1 MAETVVVV
9 GAGHA
14 GGHAVSTLRSVGFA
28 GAIVLIGDEPYLPY
42 ERPPM
47 SKQFLAGELEQE
59 RTYLKPEAYYGEKD
73 IDLRLGT
80 TATAIDRA
88 AKTVALGSGAEV
100 GYDKLLLATG
110 SSVRRL
116 DCPGADLAGIH
127 YLRTIDDVL
136 AIRRELKPGARLVI
150 VGGGYIGLEV
160 AAVAARA
167 GAGVTVLEAQDMV
180 MNRVVAPV
188 VSEFYRRAH
197 EAEGVT
203 ILTGTAV
210 SAFEGPASGGGRAER
225 VVCADGTVLEAD
237 LVVVGVGILPNTA
250 LAEAAGLDVDNG
262 ICVDEFARTADASV
276 FAAGDATNH
285 PNNLLGRRLR
295 LESVQNA
302 VSQATAAANA
312 MYGEARAY
320 EEVPWFWSDQY
331 DLKLQIVGLSDPGD
345 EVIVRGDPASGA
357 FSAVYLR
364 DGAVAALNAIN
375 NRRDFMHA
383 KKLIAERRKVDAQ
396 ALADPE
402 TPLKSL

>member
-14 GGHAVSTLRSVGFA
+14 GGHAVSTLRSIGFG

-59 RTYLKPEAYYGEKD
+59 RTYLKPEPYYREKD
-73 IDLRLGT
+73 IDLRLST

-88 AKTVALGSGAEV
+88 AKTVALESGAAV
-100 GYDKLLLATG
+100 AYDKLLLATG

-116 DCPGADLAGIH
+116 DCPGADLPGIH

-160 AAVAARA
+160 AAVAATG

-188 VSEFYRRAH
+188 VSEFYRKAH
-197 EAEGVT
+197 EARGVT
-203 ILTGTAV
+203 IMTGTAV
-210 SAFEGPASGGGRAER
+210 SAFEGSGRAER
-225 VVCADGTVLEAD
+225 VVCADGTTLDAD

-250 LAEAAGLDVDNG
+250 LARAAGLEVDNG
-262 ICVDEFARTADASV
+262 ICVDEFARTADASI

-312 MYGEARAY
+312 MYGEPRAY
-320 EEVPWFWSDQY
+320 QEVPWFWSDQY
-331 DLKLQIVGLSDPGD
+331 DLKLQIVGLSGPGD
-345 EVIVRGDPASGA
+345 EVIVRGDPDSGA

-364 DGAVAALNAIN
+364 DGAVAAVNAIN

-383 KKLIAERRKVDAQ
+383 KKLIAEHRKVDPK

-402 TPLKSL
+402 ILLKSL